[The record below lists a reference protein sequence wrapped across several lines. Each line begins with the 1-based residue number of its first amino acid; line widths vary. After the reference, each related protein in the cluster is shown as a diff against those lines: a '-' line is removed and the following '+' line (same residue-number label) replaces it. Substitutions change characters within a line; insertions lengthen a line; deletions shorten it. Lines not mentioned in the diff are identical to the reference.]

1 MTRPS
6 ELIPQKYEVV
16 KLKTGSELVGMV
28 RESTEGLHIT
38 LPMICQLKP
47 GGDGLQTLATFFPY
61 APLSEDSIVLI
72 PSDQVIHR
80 SSMNEQFI
88 PFYDEAS
95 SRWLEMVEQGTIP
108 LTNKKIDNHEIQ
120 RQYLNKVMT
129 SLADDNYD
137 EFEEDFELFDEEDD
151 RTIH

>member
-28 RESTEGLHIT
+28 RESAEGLHIT
-38 LPMICQLKP
+38 LPMICQLTVQN
-47 GGDGLQTLATFFPY
+47 GIQTLATFYPY

-129 SLADDNYD
+129 SLSDENYD